1 VGKTLYNTILG
12 KDLQV
17 DRKNQTKHNI
27 LTILMHNPHLNLT
40 INSIILKEEDQE
52 LTFLIL
58 DITEDKVI
66 TKCMEEECKDLL
78 LATKTLLRI

>member
-1 VGKTLYNTILG
+1 
-12 KDLQV
+12 
-17 DRKNQTKHNI
+17 
-27 LTILMHNPHLNLT
+27 MHNPHLNLT

-58 DITEDKVI
+58 DTTEDKVI

-78 LATKTLLRI
+78 PATKILLKI